1 MFAYSSIEHMGII
14 SFAFGMGGPLANF
27 AGLLHMIMH
36 SLTKSAIFFSV
47 GHIAQVKGTQKMAD
61 IRGLTVS
68 HPILGWGLVL
78 GVVTIVGLPP
88 MGIFMSEFLI
98 LTSTFARAPV
108 LAVVL
113 ALGLLIALGALLYR
127 LNGMAFGD
135 ADGSNPPAR
144 ASYVPM
150 FTHLALVLAA
160 GIFLPPLLVSWFQH
174 IAELLG

>member
-1 MFAYSSIEHMGII
+1 
-14 SFAFGMGGPLANF
+14 MGGPLANF

-36 SLTKSAIFFSV
+36 SLSKSAIFFSV
-47 GHIAQVKGTQKMAD
+47 GHIAQVKGTQQMAE

-98 LTSTFARAPV
+98 LSSTFARAPV

-113 ALGLLIALGALLYR
+113 ALGLLIAMGALLYR
-127 LNGMAFGD
+127 LNGLAFG
-135 ADGSNPPAR
+135 APRGSNAPAQ
-144 ASYVPM
+144 ASFVPM
-150 FTHLALVLAA
+150 FMHLGLVLVA
-160 GIFLPPLLVSWFQH
+160 GIFLPAPMVAWFQH
-174 IAELLG
+174 VAELLR